1 MKGSSTFSLKKFIMQ
16 KITIKNF
23 GPVEDVELEVK
34 NLMIFIG
41 PQASGK
47 STISKAIYFFKSLK
61 EDLLKYVLEY
71 IDTDKEYI
79 GNPMIKGIRNKFI
92 SIWGYTYKY
101 SSLYLKYVFNEDVY
115 VIIKIKDK
123 YIEPEFSTRFAEGL
137 SDIFKEAAKFI
148 KKTRRN
154 HKQFIPASDFIAI
167 ESERRI
173 LLNTVQKMIGDIFN
187 DNREM
192 IFIPAGRSL
201 LTTLSDQ
208 LQFIRTEQLD
218 YLMRTFIETINKN
231 KPLFS
236 KSLNDLVTDR
246 KKLTGEKIEFKIVTL
261 AQDIITK
268 ILKAKYMFDGG
279 KEKLFII
286 NKNQYTKLNYA
297 SSGQQESI
305 WILLLIFL
313 IILNNQETFIVIEEP
328 EAHLYPEA
336 QHHMVSLIALL
347 ANAANNQIIV
357 TTHTPYIL
365 SSLNNLLYAN
375 KIGNFRPDEVQ
386 KILDKRL
393 WIDYKKFAAYFIDKG
408 RITSIMDDEMQ
419 MIKTE
424 AIDSASELINA
435 TYDKL
440 FDLDV

>member
-1 MKGSSTFSLKKFIMQ
+1 MQ

-23 GPVEDVELEVK
+23 GPIDDVELEVK
-34 NLMIFIG
+34 NFMVFIG

-61 EDLLKYVLEY
+61 DDLLKYVLEY
-71 IDTDKEYI
+71 IDTNRKYI
-79 GNPMIKGIRNKFI
+79 GNPMIKGIRSKFI
-92 SIWGYTYKY
+92 SFWGYPYKY

-115 VIIKIKDK
+115 VIIKIKDQ
-123 YIEPEFSTRFAEGL
+123 YIEPELSTRFTKGV
-137 SDIFKEAAKFI
+137 SNIFKKADKFI
-148 KKTRRN
+148 EKTKRN
-154 HKQFIPASDFIAI
+154 HKQFISASDLIAI

-173 LLNTVQKMIGDIFN
+173 LLNTVQKMITDIF
-187 DNREM
+187 DDDREL

-201 LTTLSDQ
+201 LTTSSEQ
-208 LQFIRTEQLD
+208 LQFIQTEQLD
-218 YLMRTFIETINKN
+218 YLMKTFVETINKN

-236 KSLNDLVTDR
+236 KNLNELVTDR
-246 KKLTGEKIEFKIVTL
+246 KKLTGEKIDFKIVNR
-261 AQDIITK
+261 AQEIINN
-268 ILKAKYMFDGG
+268 ILKAKYIFEDG
-279 KEKLFII
+279 KEKLYF
-286 NKNQYTKLNYA
+286 NENQYTKLNYA

-375 KIGNFRPDEVQ
+375 KLGKLKSKQVQ
-386 KILDKRL
+386 KILDKKL
-393 WIDYKKFAAYFIDKG
+393 WIDYQNFAAYFIDKG
-408 RITSIMDDEMQ
+408 RINSIMDDEMQ

-440 FDLDV
+440 FQLDV